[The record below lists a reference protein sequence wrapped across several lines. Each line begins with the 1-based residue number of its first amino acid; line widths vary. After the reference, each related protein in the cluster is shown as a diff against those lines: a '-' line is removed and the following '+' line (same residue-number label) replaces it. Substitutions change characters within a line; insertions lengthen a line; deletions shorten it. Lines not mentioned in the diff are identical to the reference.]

1 MIVSPLSALMIDQAA
16 SSKIPTVAVCSE
28 TLTQLGSDK
37 VYEDIVLGKFRQVIV
52 SPEIATSSAFHKA
65 ALSKPQFTS
74 KLRCVGID
82 EAHCVSLWVGSFRP
96 DYADLGL
103 LRARV
108 PSNVPF
114 VVASATLPKHVLDDV
129 RLKLGL
135 SKDPARIS
143 LTNARPNIA
152 LSVRT
157 MQFPEESRADLR
169 FLIPPQAS
177 KPEHIPVTLGYCNT
191 RLACEDACDAVRRW
205 AAAEGIPPECIAFYH
220 TKIGQAQKR
229 NLEERRRKGKIRILF
244 CTDAVGMGCDMRN
257 IERVVLWGLPPSFCA
272 LVQRTG
278 RAVRDLTR
286 LGEAILIVPSSV
298 LKNGVTELDVEL
310 GINTASK
317 DAESENRGTEE
328 ATDLALQG
336 IEVTT
341 GLEEV
346 SVTGG
351 GIRVSKDSDEEDGEP
366 EEVKHK
372 RRKKLSKDANS
383 REARFLS
390 RFVVTKKCRRKI
402 WDEFFQNALKL
413 QLVFPENTLY
423 QPLPG
428 ERCCDNCEPRLF
440 EVEKIKFDK
449 LLELKR
455 GRKKEMPSQLVDAI
469 RNGLMDWREDYLLD
483 QIYPDTVTISPS
495 TVLGD
500 DVIEQLTKE
509 HVETGIQLRRQTRW
523 FLGFQN
529 STTDLTVHG
538 SALLEK
544 LQNIYDEYD
553 AQVQAEEEHIANLP
567 PPATLTPA
575 AFYGPPSTIRRTRSS
590 VGAGTLLD
598 SSGEGGSSASGYGT
612 RARRGQRGSKVTRG

>member
-16 SSKIPTVAVCSE
+16 SSKIPTAAVCSE
-28 TLTQLGSDK
+28 TLTRLGSDK

-52 SPEIATSSAFHKA
+52 SPEIATSSAFRKA
-65 ALSKPQFTS
+65 
-74 KLRCVGID
+74 GID
-82 EAHCVSLWVGSFRP
+82 EAHCVSLWGGSFRP

-103 LRARV
+103 SARV
-108 PSNVPF
+108 PSNIPF
-114 VVASATLPKHVLDDV
+114 VVASATLPEHVLDDV

-152 LSVRT
+152 LS
-157 MQFPEESRADLR
+157 
-169 FLIPPQAS
+169 
-177 KPEHIPVTLGYCNT
+177 HIPVTLGYCNT
-191 RLACEDACDAVRRW
+191 RLACEDVCDVVRRW
-205 AAAEGIPPECIAFYH
+205 AADEGIPPECIAFYH
-220 TKIGQAQKR
+220 AKIGQAQKR
-229 NLEERRRKGKIRILF
+229 NLEEWLRKGKIRILF

-257 IERVVLWGLPPSFCA
+257 IEQVVLWGLPPSFCA
-272 LVQRTG
+272 LVQCMG
-278 RAVRDLTR
+278 RAVRDLKR
-286 LGEAILIVPSSV
+286 LGEAILIVPSSI

-341 GLEEV
+341 GLGEV

-351 GIRVSKDSDEEDGEP
+351 GIRVSKDSNEEDGEP

-372 RRKKLSKDANS
+372 HRKKLSKDANS

-390 RFVVTKKCRRKI
+390 RFVVTKKCQHKI

-413 QLVFPENTLY
+413 
-423 QPLPG
+423 
-428 ERCCDNCEPRLF
+428 
-440 EVEKIKFDK
+440 EKIKFDK
-449 LLELKR
+449 LLGLKW
-455 GRKKEMPSQLVDAI
+455 GRKKEMPSQLVDTI

-509 HVETGIQLRRQTRW
+509 HVETGIQLRRQT
-523 FLGFQN
+523 
-529 STTDLTVHG
+529 
-538 SALLEK
+538 
-544 LQNIYDEYD
+544 
-553 AQVQAEEEHIANLP
+553 
-567 PPATLTPA
+567 
-575 AFYGPPSTIRRTRSS
+575 
-590 VGAGTLLD
+590 
-598 SSGEGGSSASGYGT
+598 
-612 RARRGQRGSKVTRG
+612 

>member
-16 SSKIPTVAVCSE
+16 SSMIPTVAVCSE
-28 TLTQLGSDK
+28 TLTRLGSDK

-52 SPEIATSSAFHKA
+52 SPEIATSSAFRKA

-82 EAHCVSLWVGSFRP
+82 EAHCVSLWRGSFRP

-114 VVASATLPKHVLDDV
+114 VVASATLPDHVLDDV

-191 RLACEDACDAVRRW
+191 RLVCEGACDAVRRW
-205 AAAEGIPPECIAFYH
+205 AADEGIPPECIAFYPRQNWPS
-220 TKIGQAQKR
+220 TEAKSRGAASKGQ
-229 NLEERRRKGKIRILF
+229 NSDI
-244 CTDAVGMGCDMRN
+244 
-257 IERVVLWGLPPSFCA
+257 VLYRCSWD
-272 LVQRTG
+272 VQRTG

-298 LKNGVTELDVEL
+298 LKNGVTELNVEL

-366 EEVKHK
+366 EVKHK
-372 RRKKLSKDANS
+372 CRKKLSKDANS

-449 LLELKR
+449 LLGSKR

-509 HVETGIQLRRQTRW
+509 RVETGIQLRRQTRW

-553 AQVQAEEEHIANLP
+553 AQVQAEEERIANLP

-575 AFYGPPSTIRRTRSS
+575 TFYGP
-590 VGAGTLLD
+590 
-598 SSGEGGSSASGYGT
+598 
-612 RARRGQRGSKVTRG
+612 RAR